1 MLKKQRLKIIG
12 SSSAHHQWTPHPAA
26 ENSVMARKEGR
37 DWGHAPFT
45 GSPHRSPSYCI
56 SITLSVSIKA
66 QQPLDKLALFYR
78 TLWYSN
84 RARGWEGDTVL
95 SSTTAER
102 VMQHS
107 SACFE
112 PLGAPLNQKCIGLF
126 FVQHTPLF
134 NFLWGLQYQKNNVLL
149 GEKAVPTAMILSC
162 MVQLFDQIW
171 GCADLIE
178 LS

>member
-1 MLKKQRLKIIG
+1 M
-12 SSSAHHQWTPHPAA
+12 
-26 ENSVMARKEGR
+26 
-37 DWGHAPFT
+37 
-45 GSPHRSPSYCI
+45 
-56 SITLSVSIKA
+56 
-66 QQPLDKLALFYR
+66 
-78 TLWYSN
+78 
-84 RARGWEGDTVL
+84 L

>member
-66 QQPLDKLALFYR
+66 QQPFDKLALFYR

-126 FVQHTPLF
+126 FVQHTPIQLP
-134 NFLWGLQYQKNNVLL
+134 LGSAVPKNNVLL